1 MFTISLKSVMVAA
14 MVTVAMVVGCYEAYE
29 IFTNFSLQWYWFVF
43 ALFYSVVI
51 NEYFGHFCCG
61 HKLFDV
67 DTRRI
72 TYKIL
77 AFLNCVDHAWGPP
90 SSMSLT
96 HANHHMYA
104 DQGRKDSIN
113 PRVHYFTWFMSPTHY
128 LYTIP
133 TEWPDKENYFA
144 AQDKLFHHIVH
155 DPWTQFCEKNS
166 HWLTVIYW
174 AILYTVFPLFLF
186 KVVFLG
192 RVLVGVYT
200 QFGGILAHGKNI
212 GGYRNFD
219 VNDLSYNK
227 LILHYL
233 CLCLVPSMLHNNH
246 HGSAYNFTKGHQ
258 VRLFELDLSVYPM
271 RLIKFL
277 LEKRINK

>member
-1 MFTISLKSVMVAA
+1 MVAA

-96 HANHHMYA
+96 LP
-104 DQGRKDSIN
+104 II
-113 PRVHYFTWFMSPTHY
+113 TCT
-128 LYTIP
+128 
-133 TEWPDKENYFA
+133 
-144 AQDKLFHHIVH
+144 
-155 DPWTQFCEKNS
+155 
-166 HWLTVIYW
+166 
-174 AILYTVFPLFLF
+174 
-186 KVVFLG
+186 
-192 RVLVGVYT
+192 
-200 QFGGILAHGKNI
+200 
-212 GGYRNFD
+212 
-219 VNDLSYNK
+219 
-227 LILHYL
+227 
-233 CLCLVPSMLHNNH
+233 
-246 HGSAYNFTKGHQ
+246 
-258 VRLFELDLSVYPM
+258 
-271 RLIKFL
+271 LIKDAKIRSIPGYIIL
-277 LEKRINK
+277 LGL